1 MDFDYENDKKKPY
14 CPVVDVDGV
23 IANGKQFDLE
33 IVVPEDGRDVIYGV
47 VKDCNGEP
55 IQDAV
60 VKLIEVDYYCDERKP
75 VSHTF
80 TNTDGEFVFGPLCPD
95 RHYSI
100 DIWVNKIKHV
110 KICHVTKHKGECLK
124 GEKLKCEKY
133 YDENIKN
140 DFEYPCPLIE
150 DYKN

>member
-1 MDFDYENDKKKPY
+1 MELDKK
-14 CPVVDVDGV
+14 DLIDFNGV
-23 IANGKQFDLE
+23 IASGKQFDIE
-33 IVVPEDGRDVIYGV
+33 VKIPEDERNAIFGI
-47 VKDCNGEP
+47 VKDSCGEP
-55 IQDAV
+55 ITDAV
-60 VKLIEVDYYCDERKP
+60 VKLIEIEKKLGKYERKP